1 MNLYQVKINDR
12 NYTSWEVYTINI
24 NSTNSTNST
33 NLEKVDLEMNH
44 PIQEKLFSDDTFFL
58 DEHKNVTIV
67 QSPVRSSEYIAGVLI
82 IHGNKTYGRN
92 QKGRLLYKCIT
103 NNPTL
108 PSFLIPYEI
117 KNIGF
122 SKVFTNLYITFSFS
136 DWSEKHPHGLIQQLI
151 GPVDILDHYYEY
163 QLYCKSLNTSLQKFQ
178 KACSKALEK
187 NSHDAFIEN
196 MKINYPS
203 IENRTNTNNKNKND
217 NWFVFTIDPINTTD
231 YDDGFS
237 IRMLENGLQQV
248 SIYISNVV
256 LWIDILHLWESFSN
270 RVSSIYLP
278 NKKKP
283 MLPTILSEGL
293 CSLQSNVT
301 RVTFYMDL
309 FIKNNEIVNIQYGN
323 CFVKVNK
330 NFIYEESD
338 LLMNPHYLKLYDV
351 TKELSQKYKY
361 IDKINNSHELVAYL
375 MVFMNSH
382 CASELLKHKCGI
394 FRSVI
399 MDKTG
404 KEECESLLLD
414 KTLPEEVSKFIKIW
428 NSSSGKYING
438 QNMNDNETM
447 IRHDLLH
454 IEAYIH
460 ITSPIRRM
468 VDLLN
473 MIKFQQIKDLICLS
487 KNADVFFNEWVKK
500 IDDINKS
507 MKNIRKIQNECQLLD
522 LCNSNSLIMEKEYHG
537 YIFNKAIDNNN
548 KYIYQFMVFIPELK
562 MTSKIKI
569 SENLENFEMKKFK
582 LYLFNDEENFKK
594 KIRLQMI

>member
-1 MNLYQVKINDR
+1 MNVYQVKINDR
-12 NYTSWEVYTINI
+12 NYSTWEIHNI

-33 NLEKVDLEMNH
+33 NLEKYDLEMNN
-44 PIQEKLFSDDTFFL
+44 PIDYKLFSDDTFYI
-58 DEHKNVTIV
+58 DEKKNVKIL
-67 QSPVRSSEYIAGVLI
+67 QSPIRSSEYIAGVFI

-92 QKGRLLYKCIT
+92 SKGRLLYKCIT

-117 KNIGF
+117 KNVGF

-136 DWSEKHPHGLIQQLI
+136 DWCEKHPRGIIQQVI
-151 GPVDILDHYYEY
+151 GPVDILDHFYEY
-163 QLYCKSLNTSLQKFQ
+163 QLYCKYLNISLQKFQ
-178 KACSKALEK
+178 KACSKALER
-187 NSHDAFIEN
+187 NSHDVFIEN

-203 IENRTNTNNKNKND
+203 IENRTNNNNKNEND
-217 NWFVFTIDPINTTD
+217 NWFIFTIDPANTSD

-237 IRMLENGLQQV
+237 IRMLENDVQQV

-293 CSLQSNVT
+293 CSLQSKVT
-301 RVTFYMDL
+301 RIAFYMDL
-309 FIKNNEIVNIQYGN
+309 FVKNNEIIDIQYGN

-338 LLMNPHYLKLYDV
+338 LLINRDYLKLYDLI
-351 TKELSQKYKY
+351 KDLSQKYKY
-361 IDKINNSHELVAYL
+361 IDNINNSNDLVAYL
-375 MVFMNSH
+375 MVFMNSY

-394 FRSVI
+394 FRSVVTN
-399 MDKTG
+399 KSG
-404 KEECESLLLD
+404 KEESESLLLVNSI
-414 KTLPEEVSKFIKIW
+414 PQEVSKFIKIW

-438 QNMNDNETM
+438 QNINISETI
-447 IRHDLLH
+447 IRHDLLN

-473 MIKFQQIKDLICLS
+473 MIKFQQIKNLICLS
-487 KNADVFFNEWVKK
+487 KNADVFFNEWINKL
-500 IDDINKS
+500 DDINKS
-507 MKNIRKIQNECQLLD
+507 MKNIRKIQNDCQLLD
-522 LCNSNSLIMEKEYHG
+522 LCNSNSLIMEKEYDG
-537 YIFNKAIDNNN
+537 YIFDKAIDNE
-548 KYIYQFMVFIPELK
+548 YIYQFMVFIPELK

-594 KIRLQMI
+594 KIRLQMM

>member
-12 NYTSWEVYTINI
+12 NYSTWEVYNI
-24 NSTNSTNST
+24 NSANSTNT
-33 NLEKVDLEMNH
+33 TKLEKVDLEMKN
-44 PIQEKLFSDDTFFL
+44 PIEYKLFSDDTFSF
-58 DEHKNVTIV
+58 DENKNVKLV
-67 QSPVRSSEYIAGVLI
+67 HSPIRNSEYISGVLI
-82 IHGNKTYGRN
+82 INGNKTYGRN

-103 NNPTL
+103 NSPTL

-151 GPVDILDHYYEY
+151 GPVDILDYFYEY
-163 QLYCKSLNTSLQKFQ
+163 QLYCKYLNISLQKFQ

-196 MKINYPS
+196 IKINYPT
-203 IENRTNTNNKNKND
+203 IENRTNNNNKNE
-217 NWFVFTIDPINTTD
+217 NWFIFTIDPANTSD

-237 IRMLENGLQQV
+237 IRMLENNVQQV

-283 MLPTILSEGL
+283 MLPTILSEGV
-293 CSLQSNVT
+293 CSLQSKVT
-301 RVTFYMDL
+301 RIAFYMDL
-309 FIKNNEIVNIQYGN
+309 FVKNNEIIDIQYGN

-330 NFIYEESD
+330 NFVYEESE
-338 LLMNPHYLKLYDV
+338 LLINRDYLKLYDV
-351 TKELSQKYKY
+351 IKELSQKYKY
-361 IDKINNSHELVAYL
+361 IDNINNSHDLVAYL

-382 CASELLKHKCGI
+382 CASELLKDKCGI
-394 FRSVI
+394 FRSVVTNN
-399 MDKTG
+399 TG

-414 KTLPEEVSKFIKIW
+414 KNVPEDVSKFIKIW

-438 QNMNDNETM
+438 QNINISETN
-447 IRHDLLH
+447 IRHDLLN

-473 MIKFQQIKDLICLS
+473 MIKFQQIKNLICLS
-487 KNADVFFNEWVKK
+487 KNAYEFFNEWINKL
-500 IDDINKS
+500 DDINKS
-507 MKNIRKIQNECQLLD
+507 MKNIRKIQNDCQLLD
-522 LCNSNSLIMEKEYHG
+522 LCNSNSLIMEKEYDG
-537 YIFNKAIDNNN
+537 YIFNKVINSDN
-548 KYIYQFMVFIPELK
+548 KYIYEFMVFIPELK

-569 SENLENFEMKKFK
+569 TEDLENFEMKKFK
-582 LYLFNDEENFKK
+582 LFLFHDEENFKK
-594 KIRLQMI
+594 KIRLQMM

>member
-12 NYTSWEVYTINI
+12 NYTSWKVYTINI
-24 NSTNSTNST
+24 NSTNTK
-33 NLEKVDLEMNH
+33 NLEKVDLELNH
-44 PIQEKLFSDDTFFL
+44 PIDHKLFSDDTFFL
-58 DEHKNVTIV
+58 DEHKNITIV
-67 QSPVRSSEYIAGVLI
+67 QSPIRSSEYIAGVLI

-92 QKGRLLYKCIT
+92 SKGRLLYKCIT

-117 KNIGF
+117 KNVGF

-136 DWSEKHPHGLIQQLI
+136 HWSEKHPYGLIQQLI
-151 GPVDILDHYYEY
+151 GPVDILDNFYEY

-187 NSHDAFIEN
+187 SSHDVFIEN
-196 MKINYPS
+196 IKIKYPS
-203 IENRTNTNNKNKND
+203 IENRTNIDDNKNKNEKND
-217 NWFVFTIDPINTTD
+217 NWFIFTIDPVNTTD

-237 IRMLENGLQQV
+237 IRMLENDVQLV

-256 LWIDILHLWESFSN
+256 LWIDILHLWESFST

-293 CSLQSNVT
+293 CSLQSKVT
-301 RVTFYMDL
+301 RVAFYMDL
-309 FIKNNEIVNIQYGN
+309 FIKNNEIIDIQYGN
-323 CFVKVNK
+323 CFIKVNK
-330 NFIYEESD
+330 NFIYEESE
-338 LLMNPHYLKLYDV
+338 LLINRDYQKLYDV
-351 TKELSQKYKY
+351 TKKLSQKYKY
-361 IDKINNSHELVAYL
+361 IDNLNNSHDLVAYL
-375 MVFMNSH
+375 MVFINSY

-399 MDKTG
+399 TNKSG
-404 KEECESLLLD
+404 KEDCESLLLH
-414 KTLPEEVSKFIKIW
+414 KNVPENVSKFIKIW
-428 NSSSGKYING
+428 NSSSAKYING
-438 QNMNDNETM
+438 QNINDNETI
-447 IRHDLLH
+447 IRHDLLN

-473 MIKFQQIKDLICLS
+473 MIKFQQIKNLICLS
-487 KNADVFFNEWVKK
+487 KNADVFCNEWINKL
-500 IDDINKS
+500 DDINKS
-507 MKNIRKIQNECQLLD
+507 MKNIRKIQNDCQLLD
-522 LCNSNSLIMEKEYHG
+522 LCNSNSLIMEKEYNG
-537 YIFNKAIDNNN
+537 YIFNKTTDTE
-548 KYIYQFMVFIPELK
+548 YTYQFMVFIPELK

-582 LYLFNDEENFKK
+582 LFLFHDEENFKK
-594 KIRLQMI
+594 KIRLQMM

>member
-1 MNLYQVKINDR
+1 MNLYQIKINDR

-24 NSTNSTNST
+24 NSTNSTN
-33 NLEKVDLEMNH
+33 LEKVDLEMNH
-44 PIQEKLFSDDTFFL
+44 PIQDKLFSDDTFFI
-58 DEHKNVTIV
+58 DENKNLTIF
-67 QSPVRSSEYIAGVLI
+67 QSPIRSSEYIAGVLI

-92 QKGRLLYKCIT
+92 SKGRLLYKCIT

-108 PSFLIPYEI
+108 PSFLIPYEV
-117 KNIGF
+117 KNVGF

-136 DWSEKHPHGLIQQLI
+136 HWSEKHPYGLIQQLI
-151 GPVDILDHYYEY
+151 GPVDILDHFYEY
-163 QLYCKSLNTSLQKFQ
+163 QLYCKCLNTSLQKFQ
-178 KACSKALEK
+178 KACSKSLEK
-187 NSHDAFIEN
+187 SNHNAFIEN
-196 MKINYPS
+196 IKINYPS
-203 IENRTNTNNKNKND
+203 IENRTNNNDNNKNEKNY
-217 NWFVFTIDPINTTD
+217 NWFIFTIDPANTTD

-237 IRMLENGLQQV
+237 IRILENDVQQV

-301 RVTFYMDL
+301 RVTFNIDL
-309 FIKNNEIVNIQYGN
+309 FIKNNEIVDIQYGN

-330 NFIYEESD
+330 NFVYEESD
-338 LLMNPHYLKLYDV
+338 LLTNPHYLKLLDV
-351 TKELSQKYKY
+351 TKDLSQKYNY
-361 IDKINNSHELVAYL
+361 IDNINNSHDLVAYL

-399 MDKTG
+399 TNKSD
-404 KEECESLLLD
+404 KEESESILLVNSI
-414 KTLPEEVSKFIKIW
+414 PEEVSKFIKIW

-438 QNMNDNETM
+438 QNINISETI
-447 IRHDLLH
+447 IRHDLLN

-473 MIKFQQIKDLICLS
+473 MIKFQQIKNLICLS

-500 IDDINKS
+500 IDDINNS
-507 MKNIRKIQNECQLLD
+507 MKNIRKIQNDCQLLD
-522 LCNSNSLIMEKEYHG
+522 LCNSNSLIMEKEYDG
-537 YIFNKAIDNNN
+537 YIFNKTT
-548 KYIYQFMVFIPELK
+548 YTEYTYQFMVFIPELK
-562 MTSKIKI
+562 LTSKIKI